1 MFTSVINDRRSY
13 YNCFDATRLYV
24 LAAVNVG
31 VFSAIYEKFSF
42 GVVSLFM
49 VFAFAVPLFLG
60 GLVFFLLGKA
70 LKKTGSTLPALACK
84 FWHAATATLTT
95 GFLFRGVLEIYG
107 TSSALGGVY
116 WTAAGILFGLSVL
129 SAALIPGW
137 R

>member
-13 YNCFDATRLYV
+13 YNCFDAARLYV

-49 VFAFAVPLFLG
+49 VFAFAVPLLLG

-95 GFLFRGVLEIYG
+95 GFLFQGVLEIYG

-129 SAALIPGW
+129 SAALIPDW

>member
-13 YNCFDATRLYV
+13 YNCFDAARLYV

-49 VFAFAVPLFLG
+49 VFAFAVPLLLG

-84 FWHAATATLTT
+84 FWHTATATLTT
-95 GFLFRGVLEIYG
+95 GFLFRGVLDIYG
-107 TSSALGGVY
+107 TSSALGTVY